1 MKLPEF
7 FVGAIQGLS
16 LGILVIMTFF
26 SHSVFFNVLGIIIS
40 LGVLYTLTKS
50 H

>member
-1 MKLPEF
+1 MKIPEF

-16 LGILVIMTFF
+16 IGVLLIMTFF
-26 SHSVFFNVLGIIIS
+26 CHSVFFNVLGALIALII
-40 LGVLYTLTKS
+40 LYTLTKS